1 MVSGARANAWSSP
14 SRWATGTLDV
24 EGRRVGYLLI
34 VAISVGVGVL
44 VYRATEGLPSREQ
57 AERAWGAGEAPAAEP
72 QAPPPPPTNFER
84 LSISH
89 DRLTWHD
96 RMIGT
101 LGLVVAVTVAAA
113 AVAFAI
119 YLAGTAVIALL
130 AQAAS
135 YGAGICGVMAR
146 RSV

>member
-1 MVSGARANAWSSP
+1 V
-14 SRWATGTLDV
+14 L
-24 EGRRVGYLLI
+24 GYLLI

-44 VYRATEGLPSREQ
+44 VYRFTEGAPTPEEAQ
-57 AERAWGAGEAPAAEP
+57 EAWAGPAPASEP

-101 LGLVVAVTVAAA
+101 FGLIVAVTVAAA
-113 AVAFAI
+113 ALAFGL
-119 YLAGTAVIALL
+119 YLAGSAIIRLL
-130 AQAAS
+130 EAAAS
-135 YGAGICGVMAR
+135 PG
-146 RSV
+146 